1 MRCPRCEETLPHILC
16 EGCGEKIPVES
27 RFCCWC
33 GKLIPAKDE
42 VSDLSERVL
51 CSDGSC
57 IGVINERGVCNICGK
72 PSAEAD

>member
-1 MRCPRCEETLPHILC
+1 MRCPRCEEPLPYLLC
-16 EGCGEKIPVES
+16 EACGEKMPFGS

-33 GKLIPAKDE
+33 GKPISAKEETMDQ
-42 VSDLSERVL
+42 LERVL

-72 PSAEAD
+72 PSEGAS